1 MFGIVWYMF
10 WLLHA
15 YESPA
20 AHPTITNEER
30 IYIETSIGEGA
41 SASASVSKKGFS
53 GLICELF
60 TQDQRMTGCI
70 LSAAEEQQNYL
81 LLMFRG
87 FSFHENYR
95 VRLMNLD
102 RTSSTTGK
110 THRAVSALSL

>member
-41 SASASVSKKGFS
+41 SLASASVSRKGFS
-53 GLICELF
+53 GYDSWAPYTRSAYDWMDTITCIRAAELF
-60 TQDQRMTGCI
+60 AVDIEELFLLQKLQDQAHASGQDKFSKR
-70 LSAAEEQQNYL
+70 QN
-81 LLMFRG
+81 
-87 FSFHENYR
+87 
-95 VRLMNLD
+95 
-102 RTSSTTGK
+102 
-110 THRAVSALSL
+110 A

>member
-53 GLICELF
+53 GYDL
-60 TQDQRMTGCI
+60 
-70 LSAAEEQQNYL
+70 
-81 LLMFRG
+81 
-87 FSFHENYR
+87 
-95 VRLMNLD
+95 
-102 RTSSTTGK
+102 
-110 THRAVSALSL
+110 